1 MILVRHLF
9 SPGEIFLRI
18 LYVYFREACYETY
31 VCFQCI
37 FVIWASLACFCGA
50 HLPFFDASLALIS
63 ICHLLLRSV
72 IYCLA
77 VLQYCLCIFILLFYG
92 TEYC

>member
-18 LYVYFREACYETY
+18 LYVYFREACNETY

-50 HLPFFDASLALIS
+50 HFAFFDASLALIS
-63 ICHLLLRSV
+63 ICHLLFGSLTVLSMYFYFV
-72 IYCLA
+72 I
-77 VLQYCLCIFILLFYG
+77 
-92 TEYC
+92 